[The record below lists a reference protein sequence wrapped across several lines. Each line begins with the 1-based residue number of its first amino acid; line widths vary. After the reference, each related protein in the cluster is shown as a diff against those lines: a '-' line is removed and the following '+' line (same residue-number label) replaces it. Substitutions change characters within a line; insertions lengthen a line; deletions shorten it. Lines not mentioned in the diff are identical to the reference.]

1 LGCAGLKE
9 LVVADAPDFPRI
21 HGGRVAAVVARRDAV
36 ESEPVTF
43 HLQCDDLLA
52 AVGRGVHDLDE
63 AGVQH
68 MQVHEPVAGAIE
80 GVTSA
85 QDAPLDGHL
94 LCQELEDVARRL
106 GWMRS
111 IEWEASGAGGAGRL
125 RCAGQVHADVP
136 SGWMKFSLGVRRE
149 PSRNATRR
157 CATLGKRIVT
167 GRLL

>member
-1 LGCAGLKE
+1 MPSNPSQSRFIFNATTCSRPSAEEFTILTKPEC
-9 LVVADAPDFPRI
+9 
-21 HGGRVAAVVARRDAV
+21 
-36 ESEPVTF
+36 STW
-43 HLQCDDLLA
+43 
-52 AVGRGVHDLDE
+52 
-63 AGVQH
+63 
-68 MQVHEPVAGAIE
+68 HEPVAGAIE

-136 SGWMKFSLGVRRE
+136 PGWMKFSLGVRRE